1 MKKITRVFAAVL
13 LLSMLGVLV
22 LPFVFKDEI
31 NQMIKVEI
39 NNYLLAD
46 VDYASYDLSVI
57 KSFPDLYFS
66 LKDLNVVGRGVF
78 AGDTLATLD
87 EFGIS
92 IDLMQYI
99 RNDQLFIRELYIE
112 HSSILAYQLVTEE
125 GDTLRNYDILP
136 STEDQQTQSDVIHIE
151 AKEITFVDANIY
163 YKDFNSGMEFI
174 STNMDLQLAVDYQG
188 NMADMQ
194 LKSSMEGLSF
204 SDGSTSYL
212 NDVAFD
218 AEIDV
223 YADLVKDSFYLRDNQ
238 LSLNALKLQADGFLS
253 LPVEDLIH
261 MDLSFSAAQSS
272 FKELLSLVPSSYL
285 KDYEKIE
292 ANGLLSLE
300 GSIQGE
306 LSPYATPFFDAHLAV
321 QDADI
326 KYPDFPTGISQI
338 QLDARV
344 YNESTD
350 YRTMS
355 LDLPLLSFT
364 IDGQPIILSL
374 YARELLLDPWL
385 DVKLKGDLDLN
396 KVPNYY
402 PLDGVSDIGG
412 QLHAD
417 LRFEGLL
424 SHVENEQFDQVNFE
438 GDLRLS
444 QLQLD
449 AEDLMMPVEVE
460 QMDIVFSP
468 AYGEL
473 NVQNLQLGESDFQIN
488 GQVENIINYVFA
500 DAVLKGSLDLQSEY
514 INLDELLGEDESDD
528 ESTSTATKVPANI
541 LFVSSFRAQE
551 IFYDGLEMN
560 KLSGVINVE
569 DEVLVLQ
576 NLSGNM
582 LGGKANISGSYATK
596 NTDKPQIELQYA
608 IDKFDIQQTFEHL
621 NTVRAIAPMAKYLMG
636 SFSSTMTL
644 SSVLN
649 NDLSLDLPA
658 LSGKGDVRV
667 PYASFSDFPIGQKV
681 SETLQLPAFE
691 KPSLQDTWTVFQF
704 ENGRVDVEP
713 FEVKMKDIDMQI
725 AGSNGFDQSIDYQIS
740 LSVPSDKFGGAAT
753 LANNF
758 LSKQSM
764 PLLNLAV
771 PQSITFYLDVSGMLS
786 EPQVSIAKVSVDE
799 SEKGVKEQ
807 LKENI
812 QDQLDDVKEQA
823 KEELDKVKENGQEK
837 VKEVKDKAKDEVQQE
852 VEKVKEDIKENIKDK
867 FKGKGFGW

>member
-1 MKKITRVFAAVL
+1 MKKITRVFAAAL
-13 LLSMLGVLV
+13 FLSILGVLA

-31 NQMIKVEI
+31 NQRIKAEI

-46 VDYASYDLSVI
+46 VDYASYDLSII

-99 RNDQLFIRELYIE
+99 QNDQLIIGALYIE
-112 HSSILAYQLVTEE
+112 QPSILAYQLVTEE

-136 STEDQQTQSDVIHIE
+136 STEDKQTQSDVIHIE

-163 YKDFNSGMEFI
+163 YKDFISGMEFI
-174 STNMDLQLAVDYQG
+174 STNMDMQLAVDYQG
-188 NMADMQ
+188 DMADMQ

-223 YADLVKDSFYLRDNQ
+223 YADLAKDSFYLRDNQ
-238 LSLNALKLQADGFLS
+238 LSLNALKLQANGFFS
-253 LPVEDLIH
+253 LPEDDLIR
-261 MDLSFSAAQSS
+261 MGLSFSAAESS
-272 FKELLSLVPSSYL
+272 FKELLSLIPPSYL

-300 GSIQGE
+300 GSVQGE
-306 LSPYATPFFDAHLAV
+306 LSPYATPFFDVHLAV

-424 SHVENEQFDQVNFE
+424 SHVENEQYEQVDFE
-438 GDLRLS
+438 GDI
-444 QLQLD
+444 QLNQLKLD
-449 AEDLMMPVEVE
+449 AVDLTMPVEVE
-460 QMDIVFSP
+460 QMDILFSP

-473 NVQNLQLGESDFQIN
+473 NVKNLQLGESDFQIN
-488 GQVENIINYVFA
+488 GQVENVINYLFS
-500 DAVLKGSLDLQSEY
+500 DAVLKGSLDLQSQY
-514 INLDELLGEDESDD
+514 ISLDELLGEDESEDQ
-528 ESTSTATKVPANI
+528 STSTATKIPANI
-541 LFVSSFRAQE
+541 LFVSSLRAQE
-551 IFYDGLEMN
+551 VFYDGLIME
-560 KLSGVINVE
+560 KLNGVINAE

-576 NLSGNM
+576 NLSTNM

-636 SFSSTMTL
+636 SFSSTMAL

-649 NDLSLDLPA
+649 NDLSLDLSA

-667 PYASFSDFPIGQKV
+667 PYASFSDFPMWQKV
-681 SETLQLPAFE
+681 SEALSLPAFE
-691 KPSLQDTWTVFQF
+691 KPSLQDAWTVFQF

-713 FEVKMKDIDMQI
+713 FEIKMKDVDMQI

-758 LSKQSM
+758 LSKQNI

-771 PQSITFYLDVSGMLS
+771 PQLITFYLDVDGMLS
-786 EPQVSIAKVSVDE
+786 EPQVSIAKVSVDQ

-812 QDQLDDVKEQA
+812 QDQLDNVKEQA
-823 KEELDKVKENGQEK
+823 KEQLDKVKENVQEK
-837 VKEVKDKAKDEVQQE
+837 VEEAKDKAKEEVQQE

-867 FKGKGFGW
+867 LKGKGFGW

>member
-1 MKKITRVFAAVL
+1 MKKITRVFPAVL
-13 LLSMLGVLV
+13 LLSILGVLA
-22 LPFVFKDEI
+22 LPFVFKDDI
-31 NQMIKVEI
+31 NQMVKAEI

-46 VDYASYDLSVI
+46 VDYASYDLSII

-78 AGDTLATLD
+78 AGDTLAALH

-99 RNDQLFIRELYIE
+99 QNDQLIIGELYIE
-112 HSSILAYQLVTEE
+112 HPSILAFQLVTEE

-136 STEDQQTQSDVIHIE
+136 SSEDQQTQSDLINIE
-151 AKEITFVDANIY
+151 AKEITLVDANIY
-163 YKDFNSGMEFI
+163 YKDFISGTEFI

-188 NMADMQ
+188 DMADIQ

-218 AEIDV
+218 AEIDI
-223 YADLVKDSFYLRDNQ
+223 YADLAKDSFYLRDNQ
-238 LSLNALKLQADGFLS
+238 LSLNALKLQADGFFS
-253 LPVEDLIH
+253 LPEEDLIR
-261 MDLSFSAAQSS
+261 MDLSFSAAESS
-272 FKELLSLVPSSYL
+272 FKELLSLVPPSYL
-285 KDYEKIE
+285 KDYEEIE

-300 GSIQGE
+300 GSVQGE
-306 LSPYATPFFDAHLAV
+306 LSPYTSPFFDMHLKV
-321 QDADI
+321 KDADV

-338 QLDARV
+338 HLDARV

-350 YRTMS
+350 YRKMS
-355 LDLPLLSFT
+355 MDLPLLSFT

-385 DVKLKGDLDLN
+385 DVKLKGDLDLS
-396 KVPNYY
+396 KIPNYY
-402 PLDGVSDIGG
+402 PLDSVSGIGG

-417 LRFEGLL
+417 LHFEGLL

-444 QLQLD
+444 QLKLD
-449 AEDLMMPVEVE
+449 AKDLMMPVEVE

-488 GQVENIINYVFA
+488 GQVENVINYVFA
-500 DAVLKGSLDLQSEY
+500 DAVLKGSVDIQSQY
-514 INLDELLGEDESDD
+514 ISLDELLGEDESDD

-541 LFVSSFRAQE
+541 LFVSSLSAQE
-551 IFYDGLEMN
+551 VFYDGLEMN

-576 NLSGNM
+576 NLSSNM
-582 LGGKANISGSYATK
+582 LDGSANISGSYATK
-596 NTDKPQIELQYA
+596 NTDKPRIELQYA

-621 NTVRAIAPMAKYLMG
+621 NTVRAIAPMAKYLTG
-636 SFSSTMTL
+636 SFSSTMSL

-649 NDLSLDLPA
+649 NDLSLDLSA
-658 LSGKGDVRV
+658 LSGEGDVRV
-667 PYASFSDFPIGQKV
+667 PYATFSDFPILKKV
-681 SETLQLPAFE
+681 SEALSLPALE
-691 KPSLQDTWTVFQF
+691 KPSLQDAWTVFKF
-704 ENGRVDVEP
+704 ENGRVDLEP
-713 FEVKMKDIDMQI
+713 FQVKMRDVDMQL

-753 LANNF
+753 FANNF
-758 LSKQSM
+758 LSKQNI

-771 PQSITFYLDVSGMLS
+771 PQSITFYLDVGGMLS
-786 EPQVSIAKVSVDE
+786 EPQVSIAKVSVDQ

-807 LKENI
+807 LKENME
-812 QDQLDDVKEQA
+812 DQFDNLKEQA
-823 KEELDKVKENGQEK
+823 KEELDKVKENAQEK
-837 VKEVKDKAKDEVQQE
+837 VEEVKDKAKEEVQQE

-867 FKGKGFGW
+867 LKGKGFGW

>member
-13 LLSMLGVLV
+13 LLSMLGVLA

-31 NQMIKVEI
+31 NQRIKVEI

-99 RNDQLFIRELYIE
+99 RNDQLFIRELYVE
-112 HSSILAYQLVTEE
+112 HPSILAYQLVTEE

-136 STEDQQTQSDVIHIE
+136 STEEQETQSDVIDIE
-151 AKEITFVDANIY
+151 AEEITFVDANIY
-163 YKDFNSGMEFI
+163 YKDFISGMEFI
-174 STNMDLQLAVDYQG
+174 STNMDMQLAVDYQG

-223 YADLVKDSFYLRDNQ
+223 FADLAKDSFYLRDNQ

-253 LPVEDLIH
+253 LPAEDLIR

-272 FKELLSLVPSSYL
+272 FKELLSLVPPSYL
-285 KDYEKIE
+285 KDYEQIE
-292 ANGLLSLE
+292 ANGFLSLE
-300 GSIQGE
+300 GSVQGE
-306 LSPYATPFFDAHLAV
+306 LSAYTSPFFDMHLKV
-321 QDADI
+321 EDADI
-326 KYPDFPTGISQI
+326 KYPDFPTGVSQI

-364 IDGQPIILSL
+364 IDEQPISLSL

-424 SHVENEQFDQVNFE
+424 SHVENEQYEQVDFE
-438 GDLRLS
+438 GDI
-444 QLQLD
+444 QLNQLKLD
-449 AEDLMMPVEVE
+449 AEDLTMPVEVE
-460 QMDIVFSP
+460 QMDILFSP

-473 NVQNLQLGESDFQIN
+473 NVKNLKLGESDFQIN
-488 GQVENIINYVFA
+488 GQVENVINYVFA
-500 DAVLKGSLDLQSEY
+500 EAVLKGSLDIQSEY
-514 INLDELLGEDESDD
+514 INLDELLGEDESED
-528 ESTSTATKVPANI
+528 ESTSTATKIPANI
-541 LFVSSFRAQE
+541 LFVSSLRAQE
-551 IFYDGLEMN
+551 IFYDGLVME
-560 KLSGVINVE
+560 KLNGVINAE

-576 NLSGNM
+576 NLSANM

-649 NDLSLDLPA
+649 NDLSLDLSA

-667 PYASFSDFPIGQKV
+667 PYASFSDFPIWQKV
-681 SETLQLPAFE
+681 SKTLQLPALE
-691 KPSLQDTWTVFQF
+691 KPSLQDAWTVFQF

-713 FEVKMKDIDMQI
+713 FEVKMKDVDMQI

-740 LSVPSDKFGGAAT
+740 LRVPSDKFGGAAT

-758 LSKQSM
+758 LSKQSI

-786 EPQVSIAKVSVDE
+786 EPQVSIAKVSVDQ

-823 KEELDKVKENGQEK
+823 KEELDKVKEK
-837 VKEVKDKAKDEVQQE
+837 VEEVKDKAKDEVQQE
-852 VEKVKEDIKENIKDK
+852 VEKMKEDIKENIKDK
-867 FKGKGFGW
+867 LKGKGFGW